1 MTNDLIF
8 NQFIE
13 RVLPGTKDDLYSTVP
28 VWDWDNVT
36 YDPVGFPVSVQPSS
50 STEGGPDHPQTVT
63 RLRLI
68 TPPGTDLPDLVS
80 EARVRVGGVMVCTVV
95 GEPAHWPDPW
105 RPGVVHH
112 LEAELEVVRG

>member
-1 MTNDLIF
+1 MLIF
-8 NQFIE
+8 NQLLE
-13 RVLPGTKDDLYSTVP
+13 RVRPGLVDDPYSTVP

-36 YDPVGFPVSVQPSS
+36 YQPVPFPVSVQPSS

-80 EARVRVGGVMVCTVV
+80 EDRVRVGGVMVCTVV

>member
-1 MTNDLIF
+1 MLIF
-8 NQFIE
+8 NQQLDI
-13 RVLPGTKDDLYSTVP
+13 LHPGLVDDPYSTEP
-28 VWDWDNVT
+28 VWDWDTVT
-36 YDPVGFPVSVQPSS
+36 YENVGFPVSVQPSS

-68 TPPGTDLPDLVS
+68 TPPGTDLPDLKS
-80 EARVRVGGVMVCTVV
+80 EDRVRVGGVMVCTVT